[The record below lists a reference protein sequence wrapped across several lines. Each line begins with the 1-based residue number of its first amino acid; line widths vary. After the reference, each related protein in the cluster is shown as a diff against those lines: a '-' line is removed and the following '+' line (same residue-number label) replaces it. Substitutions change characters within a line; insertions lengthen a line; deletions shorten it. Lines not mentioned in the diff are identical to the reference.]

1 MQLKPKPF
9 LKSHKKSNIEEHPD
23 LSNSVDDSK
32 SINVPEKQNDS
43 SSNETNKQYP
53 KGLKLVLIFVSLCS
67 STFLVAL
74 DSTIIATAIPTI
86 TSQFNSLDDISWYN
100 AAFLLTLCAFQLP
113 YGRAYTLLN
122 TKWTFLSSIAIF
134 LVGCIVC
141 GTAPNSIA
149 LIIGRAIAGTGGS
162 GIFSGC
168 FIIITEVITLRKR
181 SLFAGFIGA
190 TFGIASVIGPL
201 IGKSFYNP
209 TLD

>member
-1 MQLKPKPF
+1 M
-9 LKSHKKSNIEEHPD
+9 EEPPT
-23 LSNSVDDSK
+23 K
-32 SINVPEKQNDS
+32 SISADDYKSAALSKKKNDTS
-43 SSNETNKQYP
+43 SDETSKQYP

-67 STFLVAL
+67 CTFLVAL

-86 TSQFNSLDDISWYN
+86 TSEFNSLNDISWYN

-122 TKWTFLSSIAIF
+122 TKWTFLSSITVF

-141 GTAPNSIA
+141 GSALNSIA
-149 LIIGRAIAGTGGS
+149 LIIGRAIAGVGGS

-168 FIIITEVITLRKR
+168 FIVIAESIPLRKR
-181 SLFAGFIGA
+181 SLFNGFIGA

-201 IGKSFYNP
+201 IGKLS
-209 TLD
+209 